1 MHPALP
7 DISRRIETDRAGPF
21 MFQLGVDLDALVL
34 PMQRV
39 HDAHERFVASPLAQV
54 TRNLEREVIAGSVF
68 GTNTIEGG
76 TLSEDETAAAINL
89 DPSQVQ
95 AVKQRRVLNI
105 KAAYDQARLAATMG
119 PTWNLSINFIREIHA
134 LITHDLPHGDNRPG
148 LIRNNPKGRIT
159 HVGSSS
165 DGGRYKPPQF
175 ERDIW
180 RLLEGMINWHTELA
194 AADV

>member
-21 MFQLGVDLDALVL
+21 VFQLGVDLDALVL

-54 TRNLEREVIAGSVF
+54 ARNLEREVIAGSVF

-76 TLSEDETAAAINL
+76 TLSEDETAAAIDL

-95 AVKQRRVLNI
+95 AVEQRRVLNI

-119 PTWNLSINFIREIHA
+119 PTW
-134 LITHDLPHGDNRPG
+134 D
-148 LIRNNPKGRIT
+148 
-159 HVGSSS
+159 
-165 DGGRYKPPQF
+165 
-175 ERDIW
+175 
-180 RLLEGMINWHTELA
+180 
-194 AADV
+194 